1 MMNMSTMSPTEEE
14 KEKLFREITEI
25 KAIEWDLFIDRL
37 KKSAP
42 VPDAEIEEMRIRRK
56 DLRICIENFYLMI
69 DASSRLKTET
79 RAQRRQLINLS
90 RKLWRDLEDIYENFT
105 EEATEVHS
113 DPNSLDNTEQSPP
126 PIIANTEVGR
136 VAAASLDAS
145 SLIEAT
151 LQLPTLA
158 MAVIPLKEGGR
169 TKRKRRS
176 RKKATLGPKM
186 KMPSPRIMMKIQ
198 KMKLLMP
205 MIILTRR
212 MKMSRRRRIPNRVRN
227 LLDPAPRPQCHTFL
241 ARNRVKPT
249 NKPLYSRRQPVPGGA
264 SSLLRVRHRSS
275 GGSKPQSRVRQAEVN
290 SRSSNGTD
298 EAVSVCHALYSEDPK
313 YSVIPAVTDTYI
325 PQDNAVRW
333 LFHRPIT

>member
-1 MMNMSTMSPTEEE
+1 MKSTMSPTEEE
-14 KEKLFREITEI
+14 NIKLFKEITEN

-113 DPNSLDNTEQSPP
+113 DPNSLDNTVQSPP

-198 KMKLLMP
+198 RMKLLMSLV
-205 MIILTRR
+205 ILTRR
-212 MKMSRRRRIPNRVRN
+212 MRMSRRKRIQNSVRILQN
-227 LLDPAPRPQCHTFL
+227 PAPRPQCRPFQ
-241 ARNRVKPT
+241 ASQPKAEYRSAPK
-249 NKPLYSRRQPVPGGA
+249 PVPA
-264 SSLLRVRHRSS
+264 SSFGQLWRRHRSYAANNCQS
-275 GGSKPQSRVRQAEVN
+275 YIDPQLKRKDSYTNAAALEPGDVN
-290 SRSSNGTD
+290 NANQD
-298 EAVSVCHALYSEDPK
+298 EKKIEHLAPVEAYTHYDVQS
-313 YSVIPAVTDTYI
+313 
-325 PQDNAVRW
+325 PQDNAVKAW
-333 LFHRPIT
+333 LIDPFT